1 MENVQTPML
10 ENTTRLAKFYQ
21 YLNYEVGSSLLLVGL
36 LFMPIL
42 LEELLK
48 LAAILFTPYLI
59 FVLYKEEKYGWI
71 TTFIAIVL
79 IPVLGLL
86 VFAFQY
92 NVLALLPFY
101 FYCYLLRFE
110 AKNWLKEKRSRN
122 ELVLQKIRK
131 ENKSNEFEDVFEIR
145 S

>member
-10 ENTTRLAKFYQ
+10 ENSTRLAKFYQ

-42 LEELLK
+42 LEELLR

-59 FVLYKEEKYGWI
+59 LVLYKEEKYGWI

-101 FYCYLLRFE
+101 IYCYLLRFE

-131 ENKSNEFEDVFEIR
+131 ENKSNEFEDVFEIKK
-145 S
+145 

>member
-1 MENVQTPML
+1 MDNVQTPIL
-10 ENTTRLAKFYQ
+10 ENATRLDKFYQ

-59 FVLYKEEKYGWI
+59 YVLYKEAKYGWI
-71 TTFIAIVL
+71 TTFILIVL
-79 IPVLGLL
+79 LPDLLLL

-92 NVLALLPFY
+92 NVFALLPFY
-101 FYCYLLRFE
+101 FYCYILRLE

-122 ELVLQKIRK
+122 ELALQKIRK
-131 ENKSNEFEDVFEIR
+131 ANKSNEFEDIFEIR
-145 S
+145 N